1 MIINFFRQFLHRH
14 HNVKIFWRTIES
26 KRCKGGLFSKGFLS
40 EHNFRRNFLSK
51 LQDTKLSFQEIIY
64 NFFYGRNLQILNVQ
78 IAIRK
83 LANPR
88 NENLKVFGIFI
99 KRAFLLLPWTRPCR
113 LREDLLATIKKC
125 LNMLFLKII
134 KKQNWLV
141 DTYCKL
147 QWCSFLN
154 INLPIII
161 P

>member
-1 MIINFFRQFLHRH
+1 MIINFFSFCIDTIIWKFFDKRLNQNVAKGDFFQRDFCRSTIFDGTFFLW
-14 HNVKIFWRTIES
+14 KFWYVH
-26 KRCKGGLFSKGFLS
+26 F
-40 EHNFRRNFLSK
+40 SK

-64 NFFYGRNLQILNVQ
+64 NFFYRRNLQILSVQ

-125 LNMLFLKII
+125 LNMPFLKNNQ
-134 KKQNWLV
+134 K
-141 DTYCKL
+141 TKL
-147 QWCSFLN
+147 AGRHLLQIAMVF
-154 INLPIII
+154 I